1 MTPPKAPQA
10 FTLTWLTIVR
20 IASIPALGIAAY
32 TLFGVYDLQRV
43 LQESWMDAHIRNQGL
58 AGVGLYIGLV
68 TVLTGLGVPRQIL
81 SFLGGYVFGVVLG
94 TLWATIGTSLACAL
108 TFGYARFVGQ
118 TALQKRWGAR
128 LKPFN
133 DFLCQAP
140 FVLTTVVRIVP
151 LGSNFLTNLAAGV
164 STIPALPFLSG
175 SCAGFVVQNAIF
187 ALMGSGL
194 RFSTTGHAVLS
205 AVLYVLSLS
214 LGYWVYR
221 RYKRGRQI

>member
-1 MTPPKAPQA
+1 MTPPKIAQA
-10 FTLTWLTIVR
+10 FELTWLTWLR
-20 IASIPALGIAAY
+20 LLSLPALGIAVY
-32 TLFGVYDLQRV
+32 ILFGVYDMQGV
-43 LQESWMDAHIRNQGL
+43 LQESWMDTHIRGQGF
-58 AGVGLYIGLV
+58 AGIGLYIGLV
-68 TVLTGLGVPRQIL
+68 ALLTAVGVPRQIC

-94 TLWATIGTSLACAL
+94 TVWATIGTAVACAL

-118 TALQKRWGAR
+118 AALQKRWGPR

-140 FVLTTVVRIVP
+140 FVLTAVVRIVP
-151 LGSNFLTNLAAGV
+151 LGSNFLTNLAAGI

-175 SCAGFVVQNAIF
+175 SCVGFIVQNAIF

-214 LGYWVYR
+214 LGYWVFR
-221 RYKRGRQI
+221 RYKRAQGR

>member
-1 MTPPKAPQA
+1 MTPQTSQA
-10 FTLTWLTIVR
+10 FGLTWLAWLR
-20 IASIPALGIAAY
+20 IASLPALGIAAY
-32 TLFGVYDLQRV
+32 VLFAVYDIQQV
-43 LQESWMDAHIRNQGL
+43 LEESWMDAHIRHQGI
-58 AGVGLYIGLV
+58 AGVGLYIALV
-68 TVLTGLGVPRQIL
+68 TLLTAIGVPRQIL

-94 TLWATIGTSLACAL
+94 TLWATIGTALACTL
-108 TFGYARFVGQ
+108 TFSYARFVGQ
-118 TALQKRWGAR
+118 NALQKRWGPR

-140 FVLTTVVRIVP
+140 FLLTMVVRIVP

-205 AVLYVLSLS
+205 GVLYVLSLS

-221 RYKRGRQI
+221 RYKKTQC